1 MVKSADPTQDGE
13 TVTAAT
19 ESTPLLSAPE
29 SVATR
34 PNGDAKPPHAN
45 GQTAKSLDHGTQS
58 PSTSSE
64 TEREGDNEEEE
75 RPMPTLQII
84 LLCYASLAEPV
95 AYFSIFPFINEMIF
109 RLGDLPESSVG
120 FWTGLIES
128 LFSLVQMALM
138 IFYGRAADRL
148 GRKPVLVF
156 SLAGISVA
164 TAVFGLSRSLW
175 QMVLARCFAGCF
187 AGSVVTIR
195 TMISE
200 NCTKRSQARA
210 FSWYMFSRNLGIFI
224 GPLIGNPNDTGG
236 SLACPTDLSHAP
248 GAFCR
253 APFFTQFPYAL
264 ASFVAGALC
273 LTSTLAAQLFLKET
287 LQTAA
292 QKSASDPKPAPPL
305 TTWEVMTSPG
315 VPTVLL
321 IFGHTMF
328 LALAYTAVSP
338 LYQFTSIANG
348 GLSFSDAQIAIFIAV
363 AGVSQA
369 AWMLIGFPPLQRW
382 LGTGRLLRACVAF
395 QPFFMAT
402 YPVLNELRRHGYE
415 RAFWGTLWPTLVIGS
430 GVAMSFA
437 CVQLALNDISPSS
450 AVLATVNA
458 LALTVNSG
466 IRAFTPV
473 AFTSLYAVGVK
484 WGWADGHL
492 IWFVLIAVALA
503 LYVDC
508 WFLPA
513 AAEGNFGRKKVD
525 GEGEVEAR

>member
-84 LLCYASLAEPV
+84 LFCYASLAEPV

-195 TMISE
+195 TMI
-200 NCTKRSQARA
+200 R
-210 FSWYMFSRNLGIFI
+210 
-224 GPLIGNPNDTGG
+224 G

-513 AAEGNFGRKKVD
+513 AAEGNYGRKKVD

>member
-19 ESTPLLSAPE
+19 ESTPLLSASE

-34 PNGDAKPPHAN
+34 PNGDVRPPHAN
-45 GQTAKSLDHGTQS
+45 GHAAKPPDHDTQS
-58 PSTSSE
+58 PYPSSE
-64 TEREGDNEEEE
+64 TEREGDDEEEE
-75 RPMPTLQII
+75 RPMPTLQVL

-164 TAVFGLSRSLW
+164 TAMFGLSQNLW

-200 NCTKRSQARA
+200 NCTKKSQARA
-210 FSWYMFSRNLGIFI
+210 FR
-224 GPLIGNPNDTGG
+224 G
-236 SLACPTDLSHAP
+236 SLACPTDLKHAP
-248 GAFCR
+248 GAFCH
-253 APFFTQFPYAL
+253 APFFAQFPYAL

-273 LTSTLAAQLFLKET
+273 LTSTLAAQIFLKET

-292 QKSASDPKPAPPL
+292 QKSASDAKPAPPL
-305 TTWEVMTSPG
+305 TTWEVLTSPG

-338 LYQFTSIANG
+338 LYQFTSIENG
-348 GLSFSDAQIAIFIAV
+348 GLSFSDAQIAVLIAV

-369 AWMLIGFPPLQRW
+369 SWMLIGFPPLQRW

-395 QPFFMAT
+395 QPFFMAS
-402 YPVLNELRRHGYE
+402 YPLLNELRRHGYE
-415 RAFWGTLWPTLVIGS
+415 RAFWGFLWPTLVIGS

-492 IWFVLIAVALA
+492 IWFVLIAVAVA

-508 WFLPA
+508 WFLPK
-513 AAEGNFGRKKVD
+513 AAEGNYGRKKGGGVGD
-525 GEGEVEAR
+525 GEDEAR